1 MKKLYSLL
9 LMIAMCVSLAAC
21 GNDNNSEEKKTAA
34 VTNIENKDDTQVV
47 EDDSHTDTGSENEMS
62 TQRNTIVVYFS
73 ATGNTQSIAESIA
86 NGLSADIYEI
96 VPKNTY
102 SDADLDYNDNNS
114 RSTLEMNDVSARPE
128 ILGTIGNF
136 EQYDTVFLGY
146 PIWWGEAPRIMD
158 TFVESYDFTG
168 KTIIPFCT
176 SASSGIGSSADT
188 LEELAGT
195 GNWMNGQRFNES
207 ESADKVLEWAKQF

>member
-1 MKKLYSLL
+1 MKKLHSLL

-21 GNDNNSEEKKTAA
+21 GNDNNSEEKKTTA

-128 ILGTIGNF
+128 ILGIIGNLNSMIRYF
-136 EQYDTVFLGY
+136 
-146 PIWWGEAPRIMD
+146 
-158 TFVESYDFTG
+158 
-168 KTIIPFCT
+168 
-176 SASSGIGSSADT
+176 
-188 LEELAGT
+188 
-195 GNWMNGQRFNES
+195 
-207 ESADKVLEWAKQF
+207 

>member
-1 MKKLYSLL
+1 MKKLLSLL

>member
-1 MKKLYSLL
+1 MKKLLSLL

-21 GNDNNSEEKKTAA
+21 RNDNNSEEKKTAA

-128 ILGTIGNF
+128 ISGTIGNF

-195 GNWMNGQRFNES
+195 GNWMNGQRFNKS

>member
-1 MKKLYSLL
+1 MKKLHSLL

-21 GNDNNSEEKKTAA
+21 GNDNNSEEKKTDA

-73 ATGNTQSIAESIA
+73 ATGNTHSIAESIA
-86 NGLSADIYEI
+86 NGLSADIYAI

-146 PIWWGEAPRIMD
+146 PIWWGEAPRILD

>member
-1 MKKLYSLL
+1 MKKLHSLL